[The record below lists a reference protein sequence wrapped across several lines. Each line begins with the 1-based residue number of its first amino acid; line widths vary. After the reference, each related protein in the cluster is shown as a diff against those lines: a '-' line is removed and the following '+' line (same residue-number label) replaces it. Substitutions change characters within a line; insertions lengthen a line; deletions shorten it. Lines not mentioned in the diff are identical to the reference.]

1 MTIIEAINR
10 VDESKPNVYDQAT
23 KIGWLSQLD
32 GQIKKLMDGYRGN
45 DTSFFF
51 GYDAGTSLE
60 TELLAPAPYDQMYL
74 RWLEA
79 QMDLCNGE
87 IDRFNVSIS
96 LYNTEYQA
104 FADDYS
110 RNHVSKRSG
119 KRFLF

>member
-1 MTIIEAINR
+1 MTIIEAINKA
-10 VDESKPNVYDQAT
+10 DDMKPNVYDQVT

-32 GQIKKLMDGYRGN
+32 WQVKKRMDSCRGT

-51 GYDAGTSLE
+51 GYDGDTSLE

-74 RWLEA
+74 RWLES
-79 QMDLCNGE
+79 QIDLRNGE
-87 IDRFNVSIS
+87 IERFNVSIS
-96 LYNTEYQA
+96 LYNTEFQA

-110 RNHVSKRSG
+110 RNHVSKQSG